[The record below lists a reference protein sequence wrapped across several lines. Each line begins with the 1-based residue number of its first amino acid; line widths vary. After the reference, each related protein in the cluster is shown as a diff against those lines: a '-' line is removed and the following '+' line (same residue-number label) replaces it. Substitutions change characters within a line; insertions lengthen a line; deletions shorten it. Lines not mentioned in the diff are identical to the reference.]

1 MGPEV
6 TEGGKRSTFR
16 AIRSFRLF
24 GYAWNTVAGI
34 VWAVEL
40 ARNGYLVIFRP
51 IPDLILAAQQLYLPW
66 ESLWRALDELFGVAI
81 VGATIGVLLF
91 TPGFGA
97 LILATWLEDRTQAPT
112 TASPPHSG
120 PPSV

>member
-1 MGPEV
+1 M
-6 TEGGKRSTFR
+6 SR

-51 IPDLILAAQQLYLPW
+51 IPDLILAAQRLYLPW
-66 ESLWRALDELFGVAI
+66 EALWQPLDELFGVAI

-97 LILATWLEDRTQAPT
+97 LILATWLEDRTQAAKTLPT
-112 TASPPHSG
+112 PHSDT
-120 PPSV
+120 PSV